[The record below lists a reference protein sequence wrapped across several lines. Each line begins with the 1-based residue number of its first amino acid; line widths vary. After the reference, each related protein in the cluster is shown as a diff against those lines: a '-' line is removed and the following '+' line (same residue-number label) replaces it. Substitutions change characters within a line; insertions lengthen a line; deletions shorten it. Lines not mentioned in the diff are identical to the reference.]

1 MNNARMWLAV
11 KPSIGIPLLIGSV
24 AVQALIVHFA
34 ILTHTTWFPAF
45 LQGGKMPQRS
55 GEVLPTRDGPP
66 IKLSQTQTTP
76 AGTPV
81 VVASVKMPS

>member
-45 LQGGKMPQRS
+45 LQGGKMPQRVTARQS
-55 GEVLPTRDGPP
+55 NSVRRRPRPP
-66 IKLSQTQTTP
+66 APRSSWP
-76 AGTPV
+76 A
-81 VVASVKMPS
+81 